1 MFDWKKSVVKG
12 VKLAVGAAAAW
23 GASKGFDLTADQ
35 QALMVG
41 AGVAAFSSLANALKH
56 KWPDT
61 FGWL

>member
-1 MFDWKKSVVKG
+1 MFDWKKSVAKG
-12 VKLAVGAAAAW
+12 VKLAVSAAAVW

-56 KWPDT
+56 KWPSQ
-61 FGWL
+61 FWFL